1 MVVRCW
7 RAARDVFADY
17 TLEGFRAAFGE
28 RFGLVEEAEI
38 PGTVRR
44 LFRLRRLDR
53 PDAD

>member
-1 MVVRCW
+1 MVVGCW
-7 RAARDVFADY
+7 PSREDIFADY
-17 TLEGFRAAFGE
+17 TEAGFEAAFAQHFE
-28 RFGLVEEAEI
+28 LVEEAEI